1 MKVKFLDLKSQ
12 YLSIKNEID
21 ESIKHIIENSSFI
34 GGQSVSDFEEDFAKY
49 SNAKYCIA
57 VANGTDALEIAIES
71 LSLPKNTQIIVPAN
85 SFIASSEAVTR
96 SGYDVIFCKYD
107 KHTNTIDVKDLS
119 EKITNKTSAVI
130 AVHLYGHPSHMKE
143 IQKIT
148 KSKGI
153 KIIED
158 CAQAH
163 GSLYE
168 GKKVGSIGDVGCFSF
183 YPGKNLGAYGD
194 AGCIVTNSS
203 DVAEKSRLISNHGR
217 FEKYNH
223 LIEGRNSRMDALQAS
238 VLSVKLKYLD
248 GWIERRREVAGS
260 YNEYFK
266 NNLNQIITPA
276 EASWAKHVYHLYVIK
291 TNQRDD
297 LKKYL
302 ESNKIECG
310 IHYPYSLPSLKAY
323 KGHKQYNM
331 LGDFDES
338 SKLLSL
344 PIGEHIK
351 DEHIEYVLNKIQT
364 FDFKES

>member
-12 YLSIKNEID
+12 YLSIKDEID
-21 ESIKHIIENSSFI
+21 VSIKNIIENSSFI
-34 GGQSVSDFEEDFAKY
+34 GGQSVLDFEEDFAKY

-71 LSLPKNTQIIVPAN
+71 LNLPRNTEIIVPAN

-96 SGYDVIFCKYD
+96 SGYDVVFCKYD
-107 KHTNTIDVKDLS
+107 KHTNTIDVKDLTK
-119 EKITNKTSAVI
+119 KITNKTSAVI
-130 AVHLYGHPSHMKE
+130 AVHLYGHPSNMSE
-143 IQKIT
+143 IKKIT
-148 KSKGI
+148 KPHGV

-163 GSLYE
+163 GSLYK

-194 AGCIVTNSS
+194 AGCIVTNSI
-203 DVAEKSRLISNHGR
+203 DIAEKSRLISNHGR

-238 VLSVKLKYLD
+238 ILSVKLKYLEN
-248 GWIERRREVAGS
+248 WIDRRREVADT

-266 NNLNQIITPA
+266 DNLNKIIPPT
-276 EASWAKHVYHLYVIK
+276 ESSWAKHVYHLYVIK
-291 TNQRDD
+291 TNKRDE
-297 LKKYL
+297 LKKHL
-302 ESNKIECG
+302 ESNQIECG
-310 IHYPYSLPSLKAY
+310 IHYPYSLPSLEAY
-323 KGHKQYNM
+323 KNHKQYNM
-331 LGDFDES
+331 LGNLDES
-338 SKLLSL
+338 NKLLSL

-351 DEHIEYVLNKIQT
+351 DEHIDYVLNKIES
-364 FDFKES
+364 FNFKN